1 MELVA
6 FIVSI
11 ITAASTVVVPIVT
24 AVINNRHSS
33 KMKRIEMFAEKR
45 IDTVNR
51 YVSDVGR
58 YLTGQ
63 KYDDEGEMGASL
75 CSVYLYVPKELWADL
90 DLLYEKIR
98 TGEID
103 EAQKL
108 FPEAAKKLADS
119 VANPK

>member
-1 MELVA
+1 
-6 FIVSI
+6 
-11 ITAASTVVVPIVT
+11 
-24 AVINNRHSS
+24 
-33 KMKRIEMFAEKR
+33 MKRIEMFAEKR